1 MDRAIVLV
9 GVSRTQGDL
18 GRLEAVESA
27 VDRMEAW
34 AREQGIA
41 EDRIVRL
48 TDGADRPVT
57 VRRIYRAIRRLIGLD
72 TLEQLIVYFSGH
84 GCMQGRNEFWLL
96 SDAPGDPNAAVNL
109 EACFDLA
116 RYGRIPHVV
125 LISDACRTV
134 AKDVLQNRIYGATIF
149 PSFNDGGP
157 GRGVDIFYATS
168 PGAPALELPTLIGV
182 NEVYQAVYTEVLC
195 DVLGGSDPDLVVDGF
210 IRPRPLSE
218 ALMALVPKDL
228 LRRGMPVRVG
238 QETDARISSGDRA
251 WVARFDLRKPQG
263 VPRPRPPGPG
273 SRGSGKGIDGEAG
286 QLEEGTPE
294 DDMPDDGTPPLP
306 VGSLVDYLLAHPS
319 DAAGLQLQVSR
330 TLSDPAG
337 SLLHSVI
344 RRAIG
349 EEPPLLEPGFILRGC
364 EARRVVCR
372 DYDGRIGSRGDVY
385 QPVPGAR
392 LEPYTAWE
400 FPHLASPAQALL
412 IFRDGSGTLL
422 PVFPGCAGIVEFDT
436 EGGFALRYEPLDGL
450 ADAED
455 LRELRWLRAAVA
467 EAARLGAF
475 AFDPASARM
484 LEDRMRGLGFLDPVV
499 ALHAAYAYREIGETE
514 RIRALQDYLHQSLG
528 ARLFDLAFLSRDLL
542 QEDYAATGCVPA
554 TPMLSTGWVLM
565 DSLGRNLPRE
575 LRDLRQYDTG
585 SLWTH
590 YTPEGVRALEAWLEP
605 AVGPV
610 EVYEMEVPRA

>member
-1 MDRAIVLV
+1 
-9 GVSRTQGDL
+9 
-18 GRLEAVESA
+18 
-27 VDRMEAW
+27 
-34 AREQGIA
+34 
-41 EDRIVRL
+41 
-48 TDGADRPVT
+48 
-57 VRRIYRAIRRLIGLD
+57 
-72 TLEQLIVYFSGH
+72 
-84 GCMQGRNEFWLL
+84 
-96 SDAPGDPNAAVNL
+96 
-109 EACFDLA
+109 
-116 RYGRIPHVV
+116 
-125 LISDACRTV
+125 
-134 AKDVLQNRIYGATIF
+134 
-149 PSFNDGGP
+149 
-157 GRGVDIFYATS
+157 
-168 PGAPALELPTLIGV
+168 
-182 NEVYQAVYTEVLC
+182 
-195 DVLGGSDPDLVVDGF
+195 
-210 IRPRPLSE
+210 
-218 ALMALVPKDL
+218 
-228 LRRGMPVRVG
+228 
-238 QETDARISSGDRA
+238 
-251 WVARFDLRKPQG
+251 
-263 VPRPRPPGPG
+263 
-273 SRGSGKGIDGEAG
+273 
-286 QLEEGTPE
+286 
-294 DDMPDDGTPPLP
+294 
-306 VGSLVDYLLAHPS
+306 
-319 DAAGLQLQVSR
+319 
-330 TLSDPAG
+330 
-337 SLLHSVI
+337 
-344 RRAIG
+344 
-349 EEPPLLEPGFILRGC
+349 
-364 EARRVVCR
+364 VVCR

-422 PVFPGCAGIVEFDT
+422 PVFQGCAGIVEFDT

-484 LEDRMRGLGFLDPVV
+484 LEDRMRGLRFLDPVV